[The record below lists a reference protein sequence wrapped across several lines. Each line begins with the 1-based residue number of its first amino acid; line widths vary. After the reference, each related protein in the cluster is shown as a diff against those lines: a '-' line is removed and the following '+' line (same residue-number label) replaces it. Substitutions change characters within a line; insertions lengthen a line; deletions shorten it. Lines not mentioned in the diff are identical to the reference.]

1 MIWKAKYT
9 ETIPEHGTNRLK
21 RVFSWLPTY
30 VNGDMVWLK
39 TYEILQVFTVTQVK
53 TTIESKEITFI
64 YGEWLN
70 VSKRLI

>member
-9 ETIPEHGTNRLK
+9 ETIPEAGTNRLK
-21 RVFSWLPTY
+21 RVFPWLPAY

-39 TYEILQVFTVTQVK
+39 TYEVLQVFAITHVK
-53 TTIESKEITFI
+53 TTIEGKETVFQ

-70 VSKRLI
+70 VSKRII